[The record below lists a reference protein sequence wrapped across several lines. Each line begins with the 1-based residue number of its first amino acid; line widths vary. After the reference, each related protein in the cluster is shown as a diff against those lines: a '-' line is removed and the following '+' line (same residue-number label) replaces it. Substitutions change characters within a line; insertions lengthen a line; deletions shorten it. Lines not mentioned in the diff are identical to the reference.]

1 MLQTDLF
8 SLRHWGAAKGGCI
21 LSCTLGQ
28 HILVTKY
35 VSHAQTEGVQ
45 VINRGIQPLLVLA
58 ACFSGW
64 AMVFSAC
71 LLCLI
76 IFSCQRSGVHVN
88 VINACNLLQFSLD
101 SCIGICFPL
110 VSFLS
115 FRTDVR
121 SKSTQNSQANICQW
135 LPLPVS
141 CLRIF
146 CFDSLWPFCIQP
158 ASTAENCF
166 LEFFTIFGTR
176 GNLHR
181 LHLQEQTVELQSVS
195 SAISSS
201 L

>member
-1 MLQTDLF
+1 M
-8 SLRHWGAAKGGCI
+8 H
-21 LSCTLGQ
+21 
-28 HILVTKY
+28 
-35 VSHAQTEGVQ
+35 
-45 VINRGIQPLLVLA
+45 PLLHPRTTHTRYSVRVTCTDRRHPSYKQRDSATVGTSGLLQWVSYGVL
-58 ACFSGW
+58 S
-64 AMVFSAC
+64 MPS
-71 LLCLI
+71 LSDH
-76 IFSCQRSGVHVN
+76 IFMSKVRCPRE
-88 VINACNLLQFSLD
+88 CNLLQFSLD

-158 ASTAENCF
+158 ASTAEHCF

>member
-88 VINACNLLQFSLD
+88 VISCNSALILVLVFVFHLFHSCPSEQMEGPNLPKTARQIFVSGYLCLFPACESSALIHFGPFASSLLLQPS
-101 SCIGICFPL
+101 I
-110 VSFLS
+110 
-115 FRTDVR
+115 
-121 SKSTQNSQANICQW
+121 
-135 LPLPVS
+135 
-141 CLRIF
+141 
-146 CFDSLWPFCIQP
+146 
-158 ASTAENCF
+158 AS
-166 LEFFTIFGTR
+166 
-176 GNLHR
+176 
-181 LHLQEQTVELQSVS
+181 
-195 SAISSS
+195 
-201 L
+201 